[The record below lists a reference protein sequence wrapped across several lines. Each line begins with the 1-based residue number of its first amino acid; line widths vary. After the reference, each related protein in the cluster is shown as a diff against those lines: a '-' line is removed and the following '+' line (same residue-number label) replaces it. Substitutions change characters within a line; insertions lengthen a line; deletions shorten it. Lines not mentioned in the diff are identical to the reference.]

1 MQQIT
6 PSIYRVGAGENITL
20 EIQAIGVGNFTT
32 FVVDG
37 QFIPSVPGSNPQTF
51 QPFTVTVGPAFTHF
65 GRVDG
70 LFPDSASNNARYQ
83 LFLTGDQGGGR
94 FTGPDIQA
102 TDVTKA
108 AGLEFRR

>member
-20 EIQAIGVGNFTT
+20 EIVATGVGNFTI

-37 QFIPSVPGSNPQTF
+37 QLIPSVPGSDPQTF
-51 QPFTVTVGPAFTHF
+51 QPFTVTVGPGSTHF

-70 LFPDSASNNARYQ
+70 HFPASAPANASYQ
-83 LFLTGDQGGGR
+83 LFLTGDLGGGR
-94 FTGPDIQA
+94 MTGPDIQKGDITGA
-102 TDVTKA
+102 V
-108 AGLEFRR
+108 GLEFRR